1 MRPTT
6 CELSEFSGRT
16 HKLGLCVCVSGH
28 LLTVLC
34 QKLRHSWCF
43 LTTGLIFTVL
53 IIICF
58 YILSGIDCSESFH
71 IVIYMTQVTCSYV
84 SIIHYLGLSI
94 YVHMLVS
101 RLKSDCDCYF
111 YCTFNTLT
119 TQYMVVIESIF
130 IRSFI
135 SAICVYV
142 VFLSHN
148 H

>member
-6 CELSEFSGRT
+6 CELSEFSG
-16 HKLGLCVCVSGH
+16 VCVSGH
-28 LLTVLC
+28 LLTALC

-71 IVIYMTQVTCSYV
+71 IVIYMTQVTCSYI

-101 RLKSDCDCYF
+101 QLKSDCDCYF

-119 TQYMVVIESIF
+119 TQFMVVIDSIF
-130 IRSFI
+130 IRSSI
-135 SAICVYV
+135 SEICVYV

>member
-6 CELSEFSGRT
+6 CELSEFTGRT

-71 IVIYMTQVTCSYV
+71 IVIYMTSGYLFLRIYHSLSRVIHICTYV
-84 SIIHYLGLSI
+84 SLA
-94 YVHMLVS
+94 
-101 RLKSDCDCYF
+101 
-111 YCTFNTLT
+111 T
-119 TQYMVVIESIF
+119 
-130 IRSFI
+130 
-135 SAICVYV
+135 
-142 VFLSHN
+142 
-148 H
+148 

>member
-1 MRPTT
+1 M
-6 CELSEFSGRT
+6 
-16 HKLGLCVCVSGH
+16 
-28 LLTVLC
+28 
-34 QKLRHSWCF
+34 
-43 LTTGLIFTVL
+43 
-53 IIICF
+53 
-58 YILSGIDCSESFH
+58 
-71 IVIYMTQVTCSYV
+71 VIYITQFTCSYI

-101 RLKSDCDCYF
+101 RLKSDCDWYF

-119 TQYMVVIESIF
+119 TQFMVIINSIF

-135 SAICVYV
+135 SAMCIYV